1 MVPPCHI
8 ERAVDAPMVLPAC
21 ALQPAA
27 RIADQPQEI
36 TLAAPA
42 RMTEAPALSNPDSAR
57 DPSASWK
64 RGDFPARYHVL
75 ASDYDGTLARHGQ
88 LTDGTKTALERLKAT
103 GRKVLMVT
111 GRRVDDLLTVCP
123 DLSPFDCIVAE
134 NGAVLYFPATREFH
148 PLAESPPPIFAD
160 MLRERGVPDVATGK
174 VIVATWSPY
183 ETVVLQVIRDL
194 HLEMQVIFNK
204 GAVMVL
210 PSGVN
215 KGTGL
220 LAALAKMRL
229 SGHNVVAVGDA
240 ENDHALLS
248 TAECGVAVGNALP
261 MLKERADLVTKADHG
276 EGVEEVAQR
285 LIRYDLAD
293 LTPAITRHDIPIGLD
308 PRGRPVTLPAYGANI
323 LLAGT
328 SGAGKSTFAT
338 AFLEGVA
345 ERDYQFCILD
355 PEGDYSELPKAVVVG
370 SPHAAPV
377 VEDVMT
383 LLAKPEQSAIVNLVG
398 VALDDRPRFFDV
410 LMPRLKGERAAVGR
424 PHWIV
429 VDEAHHFS
437 PRQASGDTATPAM
450 GQTNL
455 VFITVHPEHVSR
467 AWLQRMD
474 AVVVIGVSPAET
486 LAELARALGVEP
498 PRDKPAPL
506 PPGEALLWWPREP
519 KRGLVH
525 VRTTPPQTERH
536 RHLRKYAEGALP
548 PERSFYFRG
557 PEGKLNLRAQ
567 NLNTFLQM
575 GEGVDEE
582 TWRFHLAEGD
592 YSRWIGDVIH
602 DEELAAEVAALE
614 KEPEALKVEEARQRL
629 RGAIERR
636 YTVAGPS

>member
-1 MVPPCHI
+1 MAASAHT
-8 ERAVDAPMVLPAC
+8 MK
-21 ALQPAA
+21 QP
-27 RIADQPQEI
+27 DP
-36 TLAAPA
+36 
-42 RMTEAPALSNPDSAR
+42 NGDSAR
-57 DPSASWK
+57 EPTLSWR

-88 LTDGTKTALERLKAT
+88 LTDETRAALERLKAT

-111 GRRVDDLLTVCP
+111 GRRVDDLLTTCS
-123 DLSPFDCIVAE
+123 DLTPFDCIVAE
-134 NGAVLYFPATREFH
+134 NGAVLYVPATREFH
-148 PLAESPPPIFAD
+148 PLVEPPPSIFAD
-160 MLRERGVPDVATGK
+160 TLRERGVPDVATGK

-220 LAALAKMRL
+220 AAALAKLKL
-229 SGHNVVAVGDA
+229 SGHNVVTVGDA

-248 TAECGVAVGNALP
+248 MGECGVAVANALP
-261 MLKERADLVTKADHG
+261 MLKERADLVTRADHG
-276 EGVEEVAQR
+276 AGVEELVER

-293 LTPAITRHDIPIGLD
+293 LTPPMTRHDIPIGVD
-308 PRGRPVTLPAYGANI
+308 GQGRPVTLPAYGANI

-370 SPHAAPV
+370 SPQAAPAV
-377 VEDVMT
+377 DDVMT

-398 VALDDRPRFFDV
+398 IAMDDRPHFFDV
-410 LMPRLKGERAAVGR
+410 LMPRLKNERAAVGR
-424 PHWIV
+424 PHWVV
-429 VDEAHHFS
+429 VDEAHHFA
-437 PRQASGDTATPAM
+437 PRQASGDATVPAM

-467 AWLQRMD
+467 AWVQRMD

-486 LAELARALGVEP
+486 LAELAAALDVKP
-498 PRDKPAPL
+498 PRETPQPL
-506 PPGEALLWWPREP
+506 PPGEALLWWPRDP
-519 KRGLVH
+519 KRGLTH

-557 PEGKLNLRAQ
+557 PEQKLNLRAQ

-582 TWRFHLAEGD
+582 TWRFHLQAGD
-592 YSRWIGDVIH
+592 YSRWIGEIIH
-602 DEELAAEVAALE
+602 DEELAAEVTALE
-614 KEPEALKVEEARQRL
+614 KEATDVALAEARQRL
-629 RGAIERR
+629 RAAVERR
-636 YTVAGPS
+636 YTVAGPG

>member
-1 MVPPCHI
+1 M
-8 ERAVDAPMVLPAC
+8 
-21 ALQPAA
+21 
-27 RIADQPQEI
+27 
-36 TLAAPA
+36 AAPA
-42 RMTEAPALSNPDSAR
+42 QTMETPTASSDGAAAQELSWR
-57 DPSASWK
+57 

-75 ASDYDGTLARHGQ
+75 ASDYDGTMATHGQ
-88 LTDGTKTALERLKAT
+88 LTDATRAALERLKAT
-103 GRKVLMVT
+103 GRKLLMVT
-111 GRRVDDLLTVCP
+111 GRRVDDLLTACP
-123 DLSPFDCIVAE
+123 DLTPFDCIVAE
-134 NGAVLYFPATREFH
+134 NGAVLYFPTTREFH
-148 PLAESPPPIFAD
+148 PLVEPPPPIFAD
-160 MLRERGVPDVATGK
+160 TLRERGVPDVATGK

-220 LAALAKMRL
+220 LAALAKLRL

-240 ENDHALLS
+240 ENDHALLA
-248 TAECGVAVGNALP
+248 TAECGVAVANALP

-276 EGVEEVAQR
+276 AGVEEIAQR
-285 LIRYDLAD
+285 LTRYDLAD
-293 LTPAITRHDIPIGLD
+293 LSPAITRHDIPIGLD
-308 PRGRPVTLPAYGANI
+308 SEGRPVSLPAYGANI

-377 VEDVMT
+377 GDDVMT

-398 VALDDRPRFFDV
+398 IAMDDRPRFFDV
-410 LMPRLKGERAAVGR
+410 LMPRLKSERSAVGR

-429 VDEAHHFS
+429 VDEAHHFA
-437 PRQASGDTATPAM
+437 PRQASGDAATPAM

-474 AVVVIGVSPAET
+474 AVVIIGVSPAET
-486 LAELARALGVEP
+486 MAELATALGVPP
-498 PRDKPAPL
+498 PREKPAPL
-506 PPGEALLWWPREP
+506 PPGEALLWWPRDG
-519 KRGLVH
+519 KRRLVH
-525 VRTTPPQTERH
+525 VRTTPPQTQRH

-557 PEGKLNLRAQ
+557 PDQKLNLRAQ

-575 GEGVDEE
+575 GEGVDED
-582 TWRFHLAEGD
+582 TWRYHLAAGD
-592 YSRWIGDVIH
+592 YSRWIGDSIH
-602 DEELAAEVAALE
+602 DEELAAEVATLE
-614 KEPEALKVEEARQRL
+614 KGAQEGSVKDARQHL
-629 RGAIERR
+629 RAAVERR
-636 YTVAGPS
+636 YMVSGEA

>member
-1 MVPPCHI
+1 M
-8 ERAVDAPMVLPAC
+8 
-21 ALQPAA
+21 
-27 RIADQPQEI
+27 
-36 TLAAPA
+36 AAPA
-42 RMTEAPALSNPDSAR
+42 QTIETEVDSNEESAR
-57 DPSASWK
+57 EEGATWR

-88 LTDGTKTALERLKAT
+88 LMDTTRAALERLRAT

-123 DLSPFDCIVAE
+123 DLAVFDCVVAE
-134 NGAVLYFPATREFH
+134 NGAVLYFPDTREFH
-148 PLAESPPPIFAD
+148 PLAEPPPPIFAD

-220 LAALAKMRL
+220 LAALAKLRL

-240 ENDHALLS
+240 ENDHALLA

-261 MLKERADLVTKADHG
+261 MLKERADLVTTSDHG
-276 EGVEEVAQR
+276 PGVEEVAQR

-293 LTPAITRHDIPIGLD
+293 LAPPITRHDVPIGVD
-308 PRGRPVTLPAYGANI
+308 SDGQAVTLPAYGANI

-355 PEGDYSELPKAVVVG
+355 PEGDYSELPKAVMVG
-370 SPHAAPV
+370 SPHAAPMV
-377 VEDVMT
+377 DDVMT

-398 VALDDRPRFFDV
+398 IAMDDRPRFFDV
-410 LMPRLKGERAAVGR
+410 LMPRLKSERSAVGR

-429 VDEAHHFS
+429 VDEAHHFA
-437 PRQASGDTATPAM
+437 PRQSGGDTANPAM

-467 AWLQRMD
+467 AWMQRMD
-474 AVVVIGVSPAET
+474 AVVAIGVSPVET
-486 LAELARALGVEP
+486 LSELATALGVAP
-498 PRDKPAPL
+498 PRERPQPL

-525 VRTTPPQTERH
+525 VRTTPPRTERH
-536 RHLRKYAEGALP
+536 RHLRKYAEGELP

-557 PEGKLNLRAQ
+557 PEQKLNLRAQ

-582 TWRFHLAEGD
+582 TWRFHLAGGD
-592 YSRWIGDVIH
+592 YSRWLGAVIH

-614 KEPEALKVEEARQRL
+614 KAADGVTTKEARQRL
-629 RGAIERR
+629 RAAVERR
-636 YTVAGPS
+636 YTVSSAG

>member
-1 MVPPCHI
+1 M
-8 ERAVDAPMVLPAC
+8 
-21 ALQPAA
+21 
-27 RIADQPQEI
+27 
-36 TLAAPA
+36 AAPA
-42 RMTEAPALSNPDSAR
+42 QTTERESSPNDEKAQDQELSWR
-57 DPSASWK
+57 

-75 ASDYDGTLARHGQ
+75 ASDYDGTLAHHGQ
-88 LTDGTKTALERLKAT
+88 LTDTTRAALERLKAS
-103 GRKVLMVT
+103 GRKLLMVT

-123 DLSPFDCIVAE
+123 DLAPFDCIVAE

-148 PLAESPPPIFAD
+148 PLVEPPPPVFAD

-220 LAALAKMRL
+220 LAALARMRL

-240 ENDHALLS
+240 ENDHALLA
-248 TAECGVAVGNALP
+248 TAECGVAVANALP
-261 MLKERADLVTKADHG
+261 MLKERADLVTKSDHG
-276 EGVEEVAQR
+276 VGVEEVAQR
-285 LIRYDLAD
+285 MIRYDLAD

-308 PRGRPVTLPAYGANI
+308 SQGRPVTLPAYGANI

-377 VEDVMT
+377 VDDVMT

-398 VALDDRPRFFDV
+398 IAMDDRPRFFDV
-410 LMPRLKGERAAVGR
+410 LMPRLKSERSAVGR

-429 VDEAHHFS
+429 VDEAHHFA

-455 VFITVHPEHVSR
+455 VFVTVHPEHVSR

-474 AVVVIGVSPAET
+474 AVVVIGVSPTET
-486 LAELARALGVEP
+486 LAELAAALGVQP
-498 PRDKPAPL
+498 PRDQPQPL
-506 PPGEALLWWPREP
+506 SPGEALLWWPRDP
-519 KRGLVH
+519 RRGLVH

-567 NLNTFLQM
+567 NLNTFLQL

-582 TWRFHLAEGD
+582 TWRFHLTAGD
-592 YSRWIGDVIH
+592 YSRWIGEVIH
-602 DEELAAEVAALE
+602 DDELAAEVAELE
-614 KEPEALKVEEARQRL
+614 RSAQEIEVKEARRRL
-629 RGAIERR
+629 RAAVERR
-636 YTVAGPS
+636 YTVLGPS

>member
-1 MVPPCHI
+1 MM
-8 ERAVDAPMVLPAC
+8 ETPA
-21 ALQPAA
+21 
-27 RIADQPQEI
+27 ISD
-36 TLAAPA
+36 
-42 RMTEAPALSNPDSAR
+42 PDSAL
-57 DPSASWK
+57 DPAASWR

-75 ASDYDGTLARHGQ
+75 ASDYDGTLARHGE
-88 LTDGTKTALERLKAT
+88 LTDDTRSALERLRAT

-134 NGAVLYFPATREFH
+134 NGALLYFPATREFQ
-148 PLAESPPPIFAD
+148 PLAESPPPIFAE
-160 MLRERGVPDVATGK
+160 MLRERGVPEVAIGK

-194 HLEMQVIFNK
+194 HLELQVIFNK

-229 SGHNVVAVGDA
+229 SGHNTVAMGDA
-240 ENDHALLS
+240 ENDHALLA

-261 MLKERADLVTKADHG
+261 MLKERADLVTKGDHG
-276 EGVEEVAQR
+276 AGVEEVAQR

-293 LTPAITRHDIPIGLD
+293 LTPTITRHDIPIGVD
-308 PRGRPVTLPAYGANI
+308 GQGRPVTLPAYGANI

-370 SPHAAPV
+370 SPHAAPM

-398 VALDDRPRFFDV
+398 ITLQDRPRFFDV
-410 LMPRLKGERAAVGR
+410 LMPRLKAERSAVGR

-486 LAELARALGVEP
+486 LTELASALGVVP
-498 PRDKPAPL
+498 PREQPQPL
-506 PPGEALLWWPREP
+506 AAGEALVWWPRDP

-536 RHLRKYAEGALP
+536 RHVRKYVEGALP
-548 PERSFYFRG
+548 PDRSFYFRG

-567 NLNTFLQM
+567 NLNIFLQM
-575 GEGVDEE
+575 GEGVDDE
-582 TWRFHLAEGD
+582 TWRFHLAAGD
-592 YSRWIGDVIH
+592 YSHWLGQVIH
-602 DEELAAEVAALE
+602 DEELAAEVAELE
-614 KEPEALKVEEARQRL
+614 KGADRVNVKEARQRL
-629 RGAIERR
+629 RAAIERR
-636 YTVAGPS
+636 YTVAGPA